1 MNSDSRLRSFRSHPM
16 WALLLM
22 FGMGLLLAGGSAFGV
37 AGDGTPA
44 KPVPQPRWNSSSAL
58 QPGPILGDSTWFVG
72 HADPKNGNTLEYHGV
87 DIENGMLF
95 AATGQGLQI
104 FDVKGQTPQL
114 KSYIYG
120 YFTGGQFPGW
130 EHLGDKDWFLKYI
143 DAPEGNSSLVAL
155 GMEEQG
161 FAVVRTSD
169 PLVPVVAYH
178 GKLPVTDVYS
188 FTGGGTA
195 WTYATAMDGGAIHRF
210 NLTAAASMN
219 KCLET
224 LPVISC
230 AGVYKGVVSALGT
243 NNGAL
248 HGVGNFLATGRSARQ
263 SGTYTGFLK
272 LWNLSDS
279 GAPTL
284 ITDLGGAALAVG
296 MWQSGS
302 SYYVARL
309 EASKKLTIYNVSCI
323 ANGSCGTVPEIW
335 STTLTSPTQLSHLSV
350 SKDGG
355 KHYLYVGGDD
365 LSNCAPQ
372 REYIFDVTTA
382 TSPEELTPK
391 NDPAGYWG
399 WYYMQ
404 CDTGFNLVG
413 PRAGK
418 VSGGVLYRA
427 AMSLLDSHKIGHSG
441 PPVANFTFG
450 PKAPDTEIYAGAPV
464 QFTDSSA
471 GQVTSWSWSFQ
482 GGTPPSA
489 TSQAPLVTFDTPGAK
504 SVNLVVANPS
514 GLQSTPFGQTVTVLD
529 PTPTLGSVEVSP
541 ARPTVCQPV
550 TLKAINAKGRSVL
563 QYDFK
568 VEDSTGSPVTGAGA
582 AGTASSYVWNTG
594 AKTQAGSYTAKLTL
608 SNTAGSVTRTAAFT
622 LSPLDALPLAG
633 QFAPTHDAFTAG
645 TVKFHVSAPGATQW
659 AWDFDDDK
667 DPTTSNFTAFSND
680 PINGPNPSHSYTTK
694 GLRTVRVM
702 VRNCTVEPETAGVL
716 SAALPVEITVITPL
730 KAAFAVSGG
739 ASCYQRND
747 CSLTAG
753 GTVLFADASTGAER
767 WDYDW
772 DGNGSW
778 EDADNVTP
786 RTSHKF
792 DTPGTFLPKMRV
804 RRGAEVMESSDVI
817 KIKVDPAG
825 PTGSKSISISGP
837 STGQPGSAL
846 SFSATAQNCTPS
858 STWSWSA
865 GDGTITGTGSQ
876 VTISWANQGNKTVSV
891 TNSGCSGVTGSKS
904 VTIGTGNP
912 PPPPGQLKADFTFA
926 PTAPGVGQAVTFNGG
941 ISTGSPTGYV
951 WDFGDGSGFGS
962 GAQISHTYTKAGT
975 YKVQLSVTK
984 PGNCAPAPFC
994 EAATIK
1000 TVVVG
1005 TGEAPLGAA
1014 FQTNATCISEFGLNV
1029 CSAQAGT
1036 TVTFTDQTTGGPT
1049 GWSWNFGDGDT
1060 ASGASVSHVF
1070 KKNGTYTV
1078 TLTATRGATT
1088 STASRTFNITGGTTP
1103 PATSN
1108 TIVLPW
1114 IAQSRGVLQQ
1124 SSDLYVHNPGTTPME
1139 IVLEFRKRGLPEV
1152 NPPKATRTIQP
1163 GATLYV
1169 ADVLK
1174 ELFNWEN
1181 IVGFVTITRT
1191 KGNAQPVMTSFNTTF
1206 GADGSQFG
1214 QTIPGVSLS
1223 VETAAATAGSRV
1235 QYLVGLND
1243 NGDREAYFGITN
1255 PNAEPATY
1263 RLKFFDS
1270 LGRAIGTS
1278 STDLRL
1284 SAFGLKQFQP
1294 AEVRSQF
1301 GINTQD
1307 DYRVEV
1313 ETVSGGQL
1321 FPYGANVR
1329 TTSDDPSFLGVGLS
1343 NKSKLYLIGALS
1355 SPGINNTKWQTDLVV
1370 ANTGTGVALTDVTFT
1385 KAGLTA
1391 QPTTPVRLTLQSGET
1406 QRLENIVATKWNI
1419 KDSVGVLTIE
1429 SDSTNSVFPI
1439 VQGES
1444 YETTHTNAG
1453 MRFGQFMAAFTDEDA
1468 AGPGQAHFL
1477 VGLRQDANS
1486 RTTYWLYNPSNEP
1499 GSYDLIYRALD
1510 GTELGRIAGAS
1521 LGAGKLRQL
1530 SPSQHPLPAAGASG
1544 GFTVQVVVRSGKV
1557 LSAAQ
1562 VINNKTNDPAYV
1574 QGQAQK

>member
-1 MNSDSRLRSFRSHPM
+1 MNSDSRLRSLPSHST

-22 FGMGLLLAGGSAFGV
+22 FGLGLLLAGGSAFGV
-37 AGDGTPA
+37 SGNGTPA
-44 KPVPQPRWNSSSAL
+44 TPVPQPRWNSSSSL
-58 QPGPILGDSTWFVG
+58 QPGPILGDSTHFVG
-72 HADPKNGNTLEYHGV
+72 HSDPRNGDTLEYHGV

-104 FDVKGQTPQL
+104 FDLSGQTPTL

-120 YFTGGQFPGW
+120 YFSSGQFPGW
-130 EHLGDKDWFLKYI
+130 QHLGDKDWFLKYL

-161 FAVVRTSD
+161 FAIANTSN
-169 PLVPVVAYH
+169 PVAPVVAYH
-178 GKLPVTDVYS
+178 GKLPVTEVYS

-195 WTYATAMDGGAIHRF
+195 WAYAIAMDGGAIHRF
-210 NLTAAASMN
+210 NLSAASSLN
-219 KCLET
+219 KCLEV
-224 LPVISC
+224 PPISTC
-230 AGVYKGVVSALGT
+230 AGVYKGAVSSLGST
-243 NNGAL
+243 NGTL
-248 HGVGNFLATGRSARQ
+248 HGVGNFLATGRSFREA
-263 SGTYTGFLK
+263 GTYKGFLK
-272 LWNLSDS
+272 LWSLSDT

-284 ITDLGGAALAVG
+284 ITDLGGPALALG
-296 MWQSGS
+296 MWQSGN

-309 EASKKLTIYNVSCI
+309 EPSKKLTIYNASCI
-323 ANGSCGTVPEIW
+323 ASGSCGSMPAIW

-372 REYIFDVTTA
+372 REYIFDVSTPTA
-382 TSPEELTPK
+382 PEELTPK
-391 NDPAGYWG
+391 IHPDGYWG
-399 WYYMQ
+399 WYYMS
-404 CDTGFNLVG
+404 CSTGFNLVG

-427 AMSLLDSHKIGHSG
+427 AMSLLDSHKIGHAG

-450 PKAPDTEIYAGAPV
+450 PKAPDTEIYAGTQV

-489 TSQAPLVTFDTPGAK
+489 ASRTPVVTFDTVGTKA
-504 SVNLVVANPS
+504 VNLVVTNGA
-514 GLQSTPFGQTVTVLD
+514 GLQSSPISQTVTVLD
-529 PTPTLGSVEVSP
+529 PTPTLGGVGVTP
-541 ARPTVCQPV
+541 ANPGPTVCQPV
-550 TLKAINAKGRSVL
+550 TLKAVTAKGRAAL

-568 VEDSTGSPVTGAGA
+568 VEDANGTPVPGAGA
-582 AGTASSYVWNTG
+582 VGTADSYTWNTG
-594 AKTQAGSYTAKLTL
+594 AGTPAGNYTAKLTL
-608 SNTAGSVTRTAAFT
+608 SNTAGSVTKTSAFT
-622 LSPLDALPLAG
+622 LTPLTALPLAG
-633 QFAPTHDAFTAG
+633 TFSPSNETFTAG
-645 TVKFHVSAPGATQW
+645 TVQFHVNVPGATEW
-659 AWDFDDDK
+659 SWDFDDDLN
-667 DPTTSNFTAFSND
+667 PATTSWTAWSND
-680 PINGPNPSHSYTTK
+680 PSTGPSPSHSYTSK
-694 GLRTVRVM
+694 GIHQVRVR
-702 VRNCTVEPETAGVL
+702 VKNCTTTSPDGIL
-716 SAALPVEITVITPL
+716 SAALPVDIKVITPL
-730 KAAFAVSGG
+730 KADFRLNKQLVGDMYLVS
-739 ASCYQRND
+739 
-747 CSLTAG
+747 AG
-753 GTVLFADASTGAER
+753 EEIQILDGSTGAEF

-772 DGNGSW
+772 DANGSY
-778 EDADNVTP
+778 EDSGNTGP
-786 RTSHKF
+786 RTTHTF
-792 DTPGTFLPKMRV
+792 NTAGTFAVKLRV
-804 RRGAEVMESSDVI
+804 RRGGNEEAFDTRIV
-817 KIKVDPAG
+817 KVDPAD
-825 PTGSKSISISGP
+825 PAPVKSISISGP

-846 SFSATAQNCTPS
+846 SFSASAQNCTPS
-858 STWSWSA
+858 TTWNWSS
-865 GDGTITGTGSQ
+865 DGGTVTGSGNQ

-904 VTIGTGNP
+904 VTIGNGN
-912 PPPPGQLKADFTFA
+912 PPPGQLKAEFTFT
-926 PTAPGVGQAVTFNGG
+926 PTAPAVGQAVSFNGAA
-941 ISTGSPTGYV
+941 STGNPTGYV
-951 WDFGDGSGFGS
+951 WDFGDGSVFGS
-962 GAQISHTYTKAGT
+962 GAQISHTYAQPGT
-975 YKVQLSVTK
+975 YRVQLSVTK
-984 PGNCAPAPFC
+984 PGSCAPAPFC
-994 EAATIK
+994 EAAITK
-1000 TVVVG
+1000 NVTVG

-1014 FQTNATCISEFGLNV
+1014 FQTSATCISEFGLNV
-1029 CSAQAGT
+1029 CSAQAGQ
-1036 TVTFTDQTTGGPT
+1036 TVTFNDQTTGGPT
-1049 GWSWNFGDGDT
+1049 GWSWNFGDGGT
-1060 ASGASVSHVF
+1060 ATGASASHVF
-1070 KKNGTYTV
+1070 KKNGTFTV
-1078 TLTATRGATT
+1078 TLTATRGAVSATT
-1088 STASRTFNITGGTTP
+1088 SRTFNITGGTNPP
-1103 PATSN
+1103 PASSN

-1124 SSDLYVHNPGTTPME
+1124 SSDLYVHNPGTSAME

-1152 NPPKATRTIQP
+1152 NPPKATRTIEP

-1191 KGNAQPVMTSFNTTF
+1191 KGDAQPVMTSFNTTF

-1214 QTIPGVSLS
+1214 QTVPGVSLS
-1223 VETAAATAGSRV
+1223 VETAAATTGSRM

-1255 PNAEPATY
+1255 PNAGPATY

-1270 LGRAIGTS
+1270 LGRPIGTS
-1278 STDLRL
+1278 SADLRL
-1284 SAFGLKQFQP
+1284 SSFGLKQFQP
-1294 AEVRSQF
+1294 AEVRSTF

-1343 NKSKLYLIGALS
+1343 SKSKLYLIGALS
-1355 SPGINNTKWQTDLVV
+1355 TPGINNTKWQTDLVV
-1370 ANTGTGVALTDVTFT
+1370 ANTSTGVALTDVTFT
-1385 KAGLTA
+1385 RAGVTA
-1391 QPTTPVRLTLQSGET
+1391 QTTTPVRLTLQSGET

-1429 SDSTNSVFPI
+1429 SDSPNSVFPI

-1444 YETTHTNAG
+1444 YETTHSNAG

-1468 AGPGQAHFL
+1468 AGPGQAHYL
-1477 VGLRQDANS
+1477 VGLRQDASS

-1499 GSYDLIYRALD
+1499 GSYDLIYRALN
-1510 GTELGRIAGAS
+1510 GTELGRIAAAS

-1557 LSAAQ
+1557 ISAAQ

-1574 QGQAQK
+1574 QGQVQK